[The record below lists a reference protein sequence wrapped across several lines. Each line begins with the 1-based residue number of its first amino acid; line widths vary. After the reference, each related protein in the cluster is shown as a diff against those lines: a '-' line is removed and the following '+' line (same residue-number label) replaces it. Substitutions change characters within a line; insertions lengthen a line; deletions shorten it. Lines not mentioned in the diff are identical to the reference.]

1 LYGNDP
7 DPGRGRKEDIIHEPG
22 VNSPVRETQAAD
34 WKGGNETS
42 PGLGKDLGLRTE
54 SPMSADISKANSVKS
69 NEANDSDATSVEG
82 VKPSGPSGE
91 DLDVD
96 LNNLP
101 QAEANGSEPTL
112 AAVNAGLDT
121 ASATTP
127 QRGSE
132 V

>member
-1 LYGNDP
+1 MKRMILM
-7 DPGRGRKEDIIHEPG
+7 
-22 VNSPVRETQAAD
+22 
-34 WKGGNETS
+34 
-42 PGLGKDLGLRTE
+42 L
-54 SPMSADISKANSVKS
+54 
-69 NEANDSDATSVEG
+69 SVEG